1 MAYITAALQLIQSYL
16 SGKGWF
22 DAVTIGEPDGPPSTP
37 AAAVFMTAGT
47 ASKLTATSF
56 HRQREVT
63 IRIYVDVSNEP
74 REQAE
79 IELDK
84 MVYDTEAALKGDFNL
99 GTTGWVVVPGGEI
112 TETFDYVTVGGRPF
126 RIADM
131 VLPLSQRE

>member
-37 AAAVFMTAGT
+37 AAAIFLTAGN
-47 ASKLTATSF
+47 ASQLTTTTF
-56 HRQREVT
+56 HRRRDVT
-63 IRIYVDVSNEP
+63 VRIYMDVSNEP
-74 REQAE
+74 REDTE
-79 IELDK
+79 IALDK
-84 MVYDTEAALKGDFNL
+84 MVYDAEAALKGDLNL
-99 GTTGWVVVPGGEI
+99 STTGWVITPGTDI
-112 TETFDYVTVGGRPF
+112 VETFDYVQLGGRPF

>member
-1 MAYITAALQLIQSYL
+1 MAYITDALKLIQSYL

-22 DAVTIGEPDGPPSTP
+22 DTVTIGEPDGPPSTP
-37 AAAVFMTAGT
+37 AAAIFMTGGSAT
-47 ASKLTATSF
+47 KLTATSW

-63 IRIYVDVSNEP
+63 VRIYMDVTAEP

-79 IELDK
+79 VELDK
-84 MVYDTEAALKGDFNL
+84 MVYDAEAAFKGDL
-99 GTTGWVVVPGGEI
+99 SLSATGWVILGDI
-112 TETFDYVTVGGRPF
+112 TENFDYVQLGGHPY

>member
-37 AAAVFMTAGT
+37 AAAIFLTAGN
-47 ASKLTATSF
+47 ASQLTTTTF
-56 HRQREVT
+56 HRRRDVT
-63 IRIYVDVSNEP
+63 VRIYIDVMEEP
-74 REQAE
+74 REGAE
-79 IELDK
+79 IALDK
-84 MVYDTEAALKGDFNL
+84 MVYDTEAALKGDFSL
-99 GTTGWVVVPGGEI
+99 SATGWVIVPGGEI

>member
-37 AAAVFMTAGT
+37 AAAIFLTAGN
-47 ASKLTATSF
+47 AGQLTTTTF
-56 HRQREVT
+56 HRQRDVT
-63 IRIYVDVSNEP
+63 VRIYMDVSTEP
-74 REQAE
+74 REDAE
-79 IELDK
+79 IALDK
-84 MVYDTEAALKGDFNL
+84 MVYDAEASLKSDLNL
-99 GTTGWVVVPGGEI
+99 SSTGWVITPGTDI
-112 TETFDYVTVGGRPF
+112 TETFDYVQLGGRPF